1 MYIKRHTVRRGRK
14 RYVYLRLVE
23 AYRDEQGRVRQRV
36 LYTLGREDELKAS
49 GQLEQLMASF
59 ARLDPPLAGV
69 RRVVG
74 PLLLAWHFI
83 SDLIATVDR
92 ALPQRGRQQL
102 SVGEAAAALICSRL
116 CSPSPLY
123 DVAGWASTS
132 ALQEL
137 LGIPAALLN
146 DDRLGRALEIL
157 AVYAETLRGTLAAR
171 AIERFGVD
179 AGRLHVDLTAL
190 RVCGAYEGSAL
201 VAKGWAQGQGVARQV
216 RALQASSAEG
226 VSLYVRPEPGN
237 AAEVSLIA
245 QSLERLRELAGPGG
259 LLILDSACGQ
269 PKTLCQ
275 IARAGLTFIA
285 ALRVQTGFRER
296 FLADVGPARL
306 TPLRYVSQREKRLPA
321 ELRTRYRGALRDW
334 EVEDPKTGERHL
346 FRVAYIHSSEEQR
359 ETVRARERAL
369 NKAEAALERIR
380 NGLGGR
386 YYKTR
391 KQVDAR
397 VARIL
402 TGQVEGLISVKTGT
416 RAGKP
421 TITWARD
428 QEAIAAAAQTDGIYA
443 LATNIGTKR
452 FTAGEVLRTYKG
464 QQIVERRHRDYKQT
478 LKVRPIFLHN
488 DDRVYALTSIIGIA
502 LLIFGLI
509 ETELRKRLREN
520 ELLPGL
526 LPENRAARPTGRN
539 VLSVFQGLGLTY
551 TRAGIQLDR
560 LTHTQRRVLEL
571 LEITPP
577 WPEQTAAQLRVRFSV
592 IEGVGGVM

>member
-1 MYIKRHTVRRGRK
+1 MYVKRHAVRRGRN
-14 RYVYLRLVE
+14 RYVYLRLVQ
-23 AYRDEQGRVRQRV
+23 AYRDEHGRVRHRV
-36 LYTLGREDELKAS
+36 LCTLGREDELKAS

-59 ARLDPPLAGV
+59 ARLDPPMTGV
-69 RRVVG
+69 RREVG

-83 SDLIATVDR
+83 SELDLIDTVDR

-102 SVGEAAAALICSRL
+102 SVGEAAAVLICSRL

-123 DVAGWASTS
+123 DIAGWGSTA

-137 LGIPAALLN
+137 FGIPPALLN

-171 AIERFGVD
+171 AIERFGID

-190 RVCGAYEGSAL
+190 RVAGAYEGSAL
-201 VAKGWAQGQGVARQV
+201 VAKGWAQGQGVQRQV
-216 RALQASSAEG
+216 RALQAATADG

-245 QSLERLRELAGPGG
+245 QSLERLRELSGPGG
-259 LLILDSACGQ
+259 LLIVDSACGQ

-285 ALRVQTGFRER
+285 PLRVQTGFRER
-296 FLADVGPARL
+296 FLADVGHDGLGA
-306 TPLRYVSQREKRLPA
+306 LRYVSQRERGLPP

-334 EVEDPKTGERHL
+334 ELTDPETGQPHR

-359 ETVRARERAL
+359 EVQAARERAL
-369 NKAEAALERIR
+369 TKAEAALERIR

-402 TGQVEGLISVKTGT
+402 TGPVENLITVTTGT
-416 RAGKP
+416 RKGKP
-421 TITWARD
+421 TITWQRD
-428 QEAIAAAAQTDGIYA
+428 QEAIAAAARIDGIYA
-443 LATNIGTKR
+443 LATNLPAKR
-452 FTAGEVLRTYKG
+452 LTAVPVLRTYKG

-488 DDRVYALTSIIGIA
+488 DDRIYALTSIIGIA

-509 ETELRKRLREN
+509 ETELRKKLRED
-520 ELLPGL
+520 EPIPGL
-526 LPENRAARPTGRN
+526 LPENRAAKPTGRN
-539 VLSVFQGLGLTY
+539 VLSTFQGLGLTY
-551 TRAGIQLDR
+551 TRTGIQLDR
-560 LTHTQRRVLEL
+560 LTHTQRRVLDL
-571 LEITPP
+571 LQITPP
-577 WPEQTAAQLRVRFSV
+577 WPEQQPANLAVA
-592 IEGVGGVM
+592 